1 VAESVAT
8 SEIHLEL
15 MDCFRQMS
23 SASTNIGRAI
33 MTMNSGGMVPDLD
46 D

>member
-1 VAESVAT
+1 
-8 SEIHLEL
+8 
-15 MDCFRQMS
+15 MS